1 MFYRYITYRVM
12 KGIKMAI
19 LNIVKTG
26 DDILK
31 KRSRPVE
38 KIDDRTLRLLDDMK
52 ETLKEANGAG
62 LAAVQVG
69 ILKRVVIIDDGNGPV
84 ELINPEI
91 IKTEGEEELY
101 EGCLSFPDVWV
112 VKKRPLKV
120 WGKAQDRE
128 GKEITFDGVEG
139 LFAQAF
145 CHETDH
151 LNGKLLTDDIVRY
164 VEKDELE

>member
-1 MFYRYITYRVM
+1 
-12 KGIKMAI
+12 MAI

-31 KRSRPVE
+31 KKSRPVE
-38 KIDDRTLRLLDDMK
+38 KIDERVLRLLDDMK
-52 ETLKEANGAG
+52 DTLAKAQGAG

-69 ILKRVVIIDDGNGPV
+69 ILKRVVIIDTGDGPI

-91 IKTEGEEELY
+91 ISTSGNRQVY

-112 VKKRPLKV
+112 VKNRPEKV
-120 WGKAQDRE
+120 TGKALDRN
-128 GKEITFDGVEG
+128 GNEIIFKDMEG
-139 LFAQAF
+139 LMAQAF

-151 LNGKLLTDDIVRY
+151 LDGKVMIDDIVRY
-164 VEKDELE
+164 VEDGELE

>member
-1 MFYRYITYRVM
+1 
-12 KGIKMAI
+12 MAI

-31 KRSRPVE
+31 KMSRPVE
-38 KIDDRTLRLLDDMK
+38 KIDERVLTLLDDMK
-52 ETLKEANGAG
+52 DTLAKAQGAG

-69 ILKRVVIIDDGNGPV
+69 ILKRVVIIDVGDGPI

-91 IKTEGEEELY
+91 ISTKGNREVY

-112 VKKRPLKV
+112 VKNRPLKV
-120 WGKAQDRE
+120 TGKALDRN
-128 GKEITFDGVEG
+128 GNEIYFKDMEG
-139 LFAQAF
+139 LMAQAF

-151 LNGKLLTDDIVRY
+151 LDGKVMLDDIVRY
-164 VEKDELE
+164 VEEGELE

>member
-1 MFYRYITYRVM
+1 
-12 KGIKMAI
+12 MAI

-31 KRSRPVE
+31 KKSRPVE
-38 KIDDRTLRLLDDMK
+38 KIDERILTLLDDMR
-52 ETLKEANGAG
+52 ETLKKAEGAG

-69 ILKRVVIIDDGNGPV
+69 ILKRVVLIDAGEGVV

-91 IKTEGEEELY
+91 TRVEGKRELY

-112 VKKRPLKV
+112 VKERPVKV
-120 WGKAQDRE
+120 WGKALDRH
-128 GKEITFDGVEG
+128 GNEIHFDAMEG
-139 LFAQAF
+139 LMAQAF

-151 LNGKLLTDDIVRY
+151 LDGKLLVDDIVRY
-164 VEKDELE
+164 VDKDELQ

>member
-1 MFYRYITYRVM
+1 
-12 KGIKMAI
+12 MAI

-31 KRSRPVE
+31 KKSRPVE
-38 KIDDRTLRLLDDMK
+38 KIDERVLTLLDDMK
-52 ETLKEANGAG
+52 DTLAKAQGAG

-69 ILKRVVIIDDGNGPV
+69 ILKRVVIIDAGDGPI

-91 IKTEGEEELY
+91 ISTKGNREVY

-112 VKKRPLKV
+112 VKNRPLKV
-120 WGKAQDRE
+120 TGKALDRN
-128 GKEITFDGVEG
+128 GNEIIFEDMEG
-139 LFAQAF
+139 LMAQAF

-151 LNGKLLTDDIVRY
+151 LNGTVMTDDIIRY
-164 VEKDELE
+164 VEEGELE

>member
-1 MFYRYITYRVM
+1 
-12 KGIKMAI
+12 MAI

-38 KIDDRTLRLLDDMK
+38 KIDERVLTLLDDMK
-52 ETLKEANGAG
+52 ETLAKANGAG

-69 ILKRVVIIDDGNGPV
+69 ILKRVVIIDAGEGPI

-91 IKTEGEEELY
+91 ISTEGSEELY

-112 VKKRPLKV
+112 VKKRPIKV
-120 WGKAQDRE
+120 TGKALDRN
-128 GKEITFDGVEG
+128 GNEIYFENMTGIM
-139 LFAQAF
+139 AQAF

-151 LNGKLLTDDIVRY
+151 LNGKLLVDDIVRY
-164 VEKDELE
+164 VEKGELE

>member
-1 MFYRYITYRVM
+1 M

-26 DDILK
+26 DEILK

-38 KIDDRTLRLLDDMK
+38 KIDERIITLLDDMK
-52 ETLKEANGAG
+52 DTLKKAEGAG

-91 IKTEGEEELY
+91 TEIEGEREVY
-101 EGCLSFPDVWV
+101 EGCLSFPNVWV

-120 WGKAQDRE
+120 SAKALDRY
-128 GKEITFDGVEG
+128 GKEIFFDKVEG
-139 LFAQAF
+139 LFAQAL

-151 LNGKLLTDDIVRY
+151 LDGKLLVDDIVRY
-164 VEKDELE
+164 VEEGELE

>member
-1 MFYRYITYRVM
+1 
-12 KGIKMAI
+12 MAI

-31 KRSRPVE
+31 KKSRPVE
-38 KIDDRTLRLLDDMK
+38 KIDERVLTLLDDMK
-52 ETLKEANGAG
+52 DTLAKAQGAG

-69 ILKRVVIIDDGNGPV
+69 ILKRVVIIDVGDGPI

-91 IKTEGEEELY
+91 ISTKGTREVY

-120 WGKAQDRE
+120 TGKALDRNGNE
-128 GKEITFDGVEG
+128 VIFEDMEG
-139 LFAQAF
+139 LMAQAF

-151 LNGKLLTDDIVRY
+151 LNGTVMTDDIVRY
-164 VEKDELE
+164 VEEGELE

>member
-1 MFYRYITYRVM
+1 
-12 KGIKMAI
+12 MAI

-38 KIDDRTLRLLDDMK
+38 KIDERILTLLDDMK

-69 ILKRVVIIDDGNGPV
+69 ILKRVVIIDDGSGPV
-84 ELINPEI
+84 EMINPEI
-91 IKTEGEEELY
+91 TEIKGEREVY
-101 EGCLSFPDVWV
+101 EGCLSFPNVWV

-120 WGKAQDRE
+120 SGKALARS
-128 GKEITFDGVEG
+128 GNEILFTDTEG

-145 CHETDH
+145 CHETEH
-151 LNGKLLTDDIVRY
+151 LDGSLLVDNIVRY
-164 VEKDELE
+164 VEEGELE

>member
-1 MFYRYITYRVM
+1 
-12 KGIKMAI
+12 MAK
-19 LNIVKTG
+19 LNIVK
-26 DDILK
+26 DPDEILRK
-31 KRSRPVE
+31 KSRPVE
-38 KIDDRTLRLLDDMK
+38 KIDEKLLTLLDDMK

-91 IKTEGEEELY
+91 IKTEGEVEVY
-101 EGCLSFPDVWV
+101 EGCLSFPNVWV
-112 VKKRPLKV
+112 VKKRPVRV
-120 WGKAQDRE
+120 WGKALDRT

>member
-1 MFYRYITYRVM
+1 
-12 KGIKMAI
+12 MAI

-31 KRSRPVE
+31 KKSRPVE
-38 KIDDRTLRLLDDMK
+38 KIDERILTLLDDMK
-52 ETLKEANGAG
+52 DTLKKAEGAG

-69 ILKRVVIIDDGNGPV
+69 ILKRVVIIDDGSGPV

-91 IKTEGEEELY
+91 IKTEGEVELY

-120 WGKAQDRE
+120 WGKALDRE
-128 GKEITFDGVEG
+128 GNEIAFDGVEG

-151 LNGKLLTDDIVRY
+151 LDGILLPDNIVRY
-164 VEKDELE
+164 VDREELEESPRRKRRK

>member
-1 MFYRYITYRVM
+1 
-12 KGIKMAI
+12 MAI

-31 KRSRPVE
+31 KRSREVE
-38 KIDDRTLRLLDDMK
+38 KIDTRVLTLLDDMK
-52 ETLKEANGAG
+52 ETLKKAEGAG

-69 ILKRVVIIDDGNGPV
+69 ILKRVVIIDDGSGPV

-91 IKTEGEEELY
+91 TKIEGEREVY

-120 WGKAQDRE
+120 SGKALDRN
-128 GKEITFDGVEG
+128 GNEIIFENMEG

-151 LNGKLLTDDIVRY
+151 LDGKLLVDDIVRF

>member
-1 MFYRYITYRVM
+1 
-12 KGIKMAI
+12 MAI

-38 KIDDRTLRLLDDMK
+38 KIDERVLTLLDDMK
-52 ETLKEANGAG
+52 ETLAKAQGAG

-69 ILKRVVIIDDGNGPV
+69 ILKRVVIIDVGDGPI

-91 IKTEGEEELY
+91 ISTKGSYEVY

-112 VKKRPLKV
+112 VKKRPKKV
-120 WGKAQDRE
+120 TGKALDRN
-128 GKEITFDGVEG
+128 GNEIIFEDMEG
-139 LFAQAF
+139 LMAQAF

-151 LNGKLLTDDIVRY
+151 LDGRLLVDDIVRY

>member
-1 MFYRYITYRVM
+1 
-12 KGIKMAI
+12 MAI

-31 KRSRPVE
+31 KKSRPVE
-38 KIDDRTLRLLDDMK
+38 KIDERVLTLLDDMK
-52 ETLKEANGAG
+52 DTLAKAQGAG

-69 ILKRVVIIDDGNGPV
+69 ILKRVVIIDVGDGPI

-91 IKTEGEEELY
+91 ISTKGTREVY

-120 WGKAQDRE
+120 TGKALDRNGNE
-128 GKEITFDGVEG
+128 VIFEDMEG
-139 LFAQAF
+139 LMAQAF

-151 LNGKLLTDDIVRY
+151 LNGIVMTDDIVRY
-164 VEKDELE
+164 VEEGELE

>member
-1 MFYRYITYRVM
+1 M

-26 DDILK
+26 DDILG
-31 KRSRPVE
+31 KRSRLVE
-38 KIDDRTLRLLDDMK
+38 KIDERVLTLLDDMK
-52 ETLKEANGAG
+52 DTLKKAEGAG

-69 ILKRVVIIDDGNGPV
+69 ILKRVVIIDDGSGPV

-91 IKTEGEEELY
+91 IKTEDTREVY
-101 EGCLSFPDVWV
+101 EGCLSFPNVWV

-120 WGKAQDRE
+120 WGKALDRE

-151 LNGKLLTDDIVRY
+151 LDGKLLVDDIVRY
-164 VEKDELE
+164 VEEGELE

>member
-1 MFYRYITYRVM
+1 
-12 KGIKMAI
+12 MAI

-31 KRSRPVE
+31 KKSRPVE
-38 KIDDRTLRLLDDMK
+38 NIDERVIRLLDDMK
-52 ETLKEANGAG
+52 DTLEKAQGAG

-69 ILKRVVIIDDGNGPV
+69 ILKRVVIIDVGDGPI

-91 IKTEGEEELY
+91 ISTEGTRQVY

-112 VKKRPLKV
+112 VKNRPVKV
-120 WGKAQDRE
+120 TGKALDRN
-128 GKEITFDGVEG
+128 GNEIVFKDMEG
-139 LFAQAF
+139 LMAQAF

-151 LNGKLLTDDIVRY
+151 LNGTVMLDDIVRY
-164 VEKDELE
+164 VEEGELE

>member
-1 MFYRYITYRVM
+1 
-12 KGIKMAI
+12 MAI

-38 KIDDRTLRLLDDMK
+38 KIDERILTLLDDMK
-52 ETLKEANGAG
+52 DTLAKAQGAG

-69 ILKRVVIIDDGNGPV
+69 ILKRVVIIDVGDGPI

-91 IKTEGEEELY
+91 ISTKGNREVY

-112 VKKRPLKV
+112 VKNRPV
-120 WGKAQDRE
+120 
-128 GKEITFDGVEG
+128 
-139 LFAQAF
+139 
-145 CHETDH
+145 
-151 LNGKLLTDDIVRY
+151 
-164 VEKDELE
+164 

>member
-1 MFYRYITYRVM
+1 
-12 KGIKMAI
+12 MAI

-38 KIDDRTLRLLDDMK
+38 KIDERVLTLLDDMK
-52 ETLKEANGAG
+52 DTLKKANGAG

-69 ILKRVVIIDDGNGPV
+69 ILKRVVLIDAGDGPI

-91 IKTEGEEELY
+91 ISTEGEIEVY
-101 EGCLSFPDVWV
+101 EGCLSFPNVWV
-112 VKKRPLKV
+112 VKKRPAKV
-120 WGKAQDRE
+120 TGKALDRQGNE
-128 GKEITFDGVEG
+128 VIYKDMTGIM
-139 LFAQAF
+139 AQAF

-151 LNGKLLTDDIVRY
+151 LNGKLLVDDIVRY
-164 VEKDELE
+164 VEEGELE

>member
-1 MFYRYITYRVM
+1 
-12 KGIKMAI
+12 MAI
-19 LNIVKTG
+19 LKIVKFG
-26 DDILK
+26 DPTLRK
-31 KRSRPVE
+31 VSRPVDE
-38 KIDDRTLRLLDDMK
+38 ITPRIITLLDDMK

-69 ILKRVVIIDDGNGPV
+69 ILKRVIIIDDGSGPV

-91 IKTEGEEELY
+91 IKTEGEVEVY

-112 VKKRPLKV
+112 VKKRPAKV
-120 WGKAQDRE
+120 WGKALDRN
-128 GKEITFDGVEG
+128 GKEITFDGVDG

>member
-1 MFYRYITYRVM
+1 
-12 KGIKMAI
+12 MAI

-31 KRSRPVE
+31 KKSRPVE
-38 KIDDRTLRLLDDMK
+38 KIDERVLTLLDDMK
-52 ETLKEANGAG
+52 DTLAKAQGAG

-69 ILKRVVIIDDGNGPV
+69 ILKRVVIIDVGDGPI

-91 IKTEGEEELY
+91 ISTKGNREVY

-112 VKKRPLKV
+112 VKNRPLKV
-120 WGKAQDRE
+120 TGKALDRN
-128 GKEITFDGVEG
+128 GNEIIFEDMEG
-139 LFAQAF
+139 LMAQAF

-151 LNGKLLTDDIVRY
+151 LNGTVMTDDIIRY
-164 VEKDELE
+164 VEEGELE

>member
-1 MFYRYITYRVM
+1 
-12 KGIKMAI
+12 MAI

-31 KRSRPVE
+31 KKSRPVE
-38 KIDDRTLRLLDDMK
+38 KIDERIFTLLDDMK
-52 ETLKEANGAG
+52 DTLKEANGAG

-69 ILKRVVIIDDGNGPV
+69 ILKRVVIIDDGSGPV

-91 IKTEGEEELY
+91 IKTEGEREVY

-120 WGKAQDRE
+120 WGKALDRE
-128 GKEITFDGVEG
+128 GNEITFDGVEG

-151 LNGKLLTDDIVRY
+151 LDGTLLPDKIVRY
-164 VEKDELE
+164 ADPEEFEDSPRRKRRR

>member
-1 MFYRYITYRVM
+1 
-12 KGIKMAI
+12 MAI

-38 KIDDRTLRLLDDMK
+38 KIDERVLRLLDDMK
-52 ETLKEANGAG
+52 DTLAKAQGAG

-69 ILKRVVIIDDGNGPV
+69 ILKRIVIIDVGDGPI
-84 ELINPEI
+84 EMINPEI
-91 IKTEGEEELY
+91 ISVSGNREVY

-112 VKKRPLKV
+112 VKNRPVKV
-120 WGKAQDRE
+120 TGKALDRN
-128 GKEITFDGVEG
+128 GNEIVYKDMEG
-139 LFAQAF
+139 LMAQAF

-151 LNGKLLTDDIVRY
+151 LDGRVMIDDIVRY
-164 VEKDELE
+164 VEEGELE

>member
-1 MFYRYITYRVM
+1 
-12 KGIKMAI
+12 MAI

-31 KRSRPVE
+31 KRSREVE
-38 KIDDRTLRLLDDMK
+38 NIDSRVLTLLDDMK
-52 ETLKEANGAG
+52 ETLKKAEGAG

-69 ILKRVVIIDDGNGPV
+69 ILKRVVIIDDGSGPV

-91 IKTEGEEELY
+91 TKVEGKREVY

-112 VKKRPLKV
+112 VKQRPLKV
-120 WGKAQDRE
+120 WGKALDRN

-151 LNGKLLTDDIVRY
+151 LDGKLLVDDIVRF

>member
-1 MFYRYITYRVM
+1 M

-31 KRSRPVE
+31 KKSRPVE
-38 KIDDRTLRLLDDMK
+38 KIDERVLTLLDDMK
-52 ETLKEANGAG
+52 DTLAKAQGAG

-69 ILKRVVIIDDGNGPV
+69 ILKRVVIIDVGDGPI

-91 IKTEGEEELY
+91 ISTKGNREVY

-112 VKKRPLKV
+112 VKNRPLKV
-120 WGKAQDRE
+120 TGKALDRN
-128 GKEITFDGVEG
+128 GNEIIFEDMEG
-139 LFAQAF
+139 LMAQAF

-151 LNGKLLTDDIVRY
+151 LNGTVMTDDIVRY
-164 VEKDELE
+164 VEEGELE

>member
-1 MFYRYITYRVM
+1 M

-26 DDILK
+26 DDILGK
-31 KRSRPVE
+31 KSRPVE
-38 KIDDRTLRLLDDMK
+38 KIDERVLTLLDDMK
-52 ETLKEANGAG
+52 DTLKKAEGAG

-69 ILKRVVIIDDGNGPV
+69 ILKRVVIIDDGSGPV

-91 IKTEGEEELY
+91 IKTEGTREVY
-101 EGCLSFPDVWV
+101 EGCLSFPNVWV

-120 WGKAQDRE
+120 WGKALDRE
-128 GKEITFDGVEG
+128 GREITFEGVEG

-151 LNGKLLTDDIVRY
+151 LDGKLLVDDIVRY
-164 VEKDELE
+164 VEEGELE

>member
-1 MFYRYITYRVM
+1 
-12 KGIKMAI
+12 MAI

-26 DDILK
+26 DEILK

-38 KIDDRTLRLLDDMK
+38 KIDGRVLTLLDDMK
-52 ETLKEANGAG
+52 ETLAKANGAG

-69 ILKRVVIIDDGNGPV
+69 ILKRVVIIDAGDGPI

-91 IKTEGEEELY
+91 ISVEGNRQVY

-112 VKKRPLKV
+112 VKNRPERV
-120 WGKAQDRE
+120 TGKALDRNGNE
-128 GKEITFDGVEG
+128 VIFENMEG
-139 LFAQAF
+139 LMAQAF

-151 LNGKLLTDDIVRY
+151 LNGTVMIDDIVRY
-164 VEKDELE
+164 VEEGELE

>member
-1 MFYRYITYRVM
+1 
-12 KGIKMAI
+12 MAI

-38 KIDDRTLRLLDDMK
+38 KIDERVLRLLDDMK
-52 ETLKEANGAG
+52 DTLAKAQGAG

-69 ILKRVVIIDDGNGPV
+69 ILKRVVIIDAGDGPI

-91 IKTEGEEELY
+91 ISTSGNRQVY

-112 VKKRPLKV
+112 VKNRPEKV
-120 WGKAQDRE
+120 TGKALDRN
-128 GKEITFDGVEG
+128 GNEIIFKDMEG
-139 LFAQAF
+139 LMAQAF

-151 LNGKLLTDDIVRY
+151 LDGKVMIDDIVRY
-164 VEKDELE
+164 VEDGELE

>member
-1 MFYRYITYRVM
+1 M

-26 DDILK
+26 DDILG

-38 KIDDRTLRLLDDMK
+38 KIDERVLTLLDDMK
-52 ETLKEANGAG
+52 DTLKKAEGAG

-69 ILKRVVIIDDGNGPV
+69 ILKRVVIIDDGSGPV

-91 IKTEGEEELY
+91 IKTEGTREVY
-101 EGCLSFPDVWV
+101 EGCLSFPNVWV

-120 WGKAQDRE
+120 WGRALSRE

-151 LNGKLLTDDIVRY
+151 LDGKLLVDDIVRY
-164 VEKDELE
+164 VEEGELE

>member
-1 MFYRYITYRVM
+1 
-12 KGIKMAI
+12 MAI

-31 KRSRPVE
+31 KKSRPVE
-38 KIDDRTLRLLDDMK
+38 KIDDRVLRLLDDMK
-52 ETLKEANGAG
+52 DTLEKAQGAG

-69 ILKRVVIIDDGNGPV
+69 ILKRVVIIDVGDGPI

-91 IKTEGEEELY
+91 TSVEGTREVY

-112 VKKRPLKV
+112 VKKRPVKV
-120 WGKAQDRE
+120 SGKALDRN
-128 GKEITFDGVEG
+128 GNEIVFKDMEG
-139 LFAQAF
+139 LMAQAF

-151 LNGKLLTDDIVRY
+151 LDGRVMLDDIVRY
-164 VEKDELE
+164 VEEGELE

>member
-1 MFYRYITYRVM
+1 M

-38 KIDDRTLRLLDDMK
+38 NIDDRTLRLLDDMK

-91 IKTEGEEELY
+91 IKTEGELEVY

-112 VKKRPLKV
+112 VKKRPAKV
-120 WGKAQDRE
+120 WGKALDRY
-128 GKEITFDGVEG
+128 GKEITFDGVDG

-151 LNGKLLTDDIVRY
+151 LNGKLLTNDIVRY